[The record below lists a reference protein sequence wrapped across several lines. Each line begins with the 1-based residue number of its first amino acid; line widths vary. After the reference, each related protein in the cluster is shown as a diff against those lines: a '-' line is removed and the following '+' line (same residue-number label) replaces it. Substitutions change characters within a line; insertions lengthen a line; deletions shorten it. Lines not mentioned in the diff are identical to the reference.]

1 MWLRLL
7 GLLAATM
14 LAGACNSQDRP
25 TSNPVTSDVPH
36 SAAPALENDS
46 TLPYTDNELALAR
59 VVENY
64 RPVDIIFARYRTDE
78 EKWVAEKEITDR
90 VFATSGHERERLI
103 FEERLFAAM
112 VAANDTLLEDIGRYQ
127 GVLHDALY
135 EAMDEC
141 AAEEGWPGVRLYDV
155 SQELGEQYERDFG
168 LTLDMFLD
176 LRHECSKYAVTYPT
190 LDPEYRDELLARRR
204 EHFMQA
210 VRDWMA
216 ENPQLVVPVE
226 HYEGDNHPHEDL
238 LVQVCLEF
246 DDPEACAREERVT
259 LP

>member
-1 MWLRLL
+1 M
-7 GLLAATM
+7 TPT
-14 LAGACNSQDRP
+14 GA
-25 TSNPVTSDVPH
+25 SNPQSHTY
-36 SAAPALENDS
+36 AKG
-46 TLPYTDNELALAR
+46 R
-59 VVENY
+59 
-64 RPVDIIFARYRTDE
+64 IFT
-78 EKWVAEKEITDR
+78 
-90 VFATSGHERERLI
+90 TSGHERERLI
-103 FEERLFAAM
+103 FEERLFAA
-112 VAANDTLLEDIGRYQ
+112 VLAAEDTLPEDIGRHQ

-141 AAEEGWPGVRLYDV
+141 AAEEGWPGVQLYDV

-190 LDPEYRDELLARRR
+190 LDPEHRDELLARRR
-204 EHFMQA
+204 EHFMQT

-226 HYEGDNHPHEDL
+226 HHEGDNHPHEDF
-238 LVQVCLEF
+238 LVEVCLES
-246 DDPEACAREERVT
+246 DDPKECARMERVT